1 MHNYSEWLLFSIAKV
16 VLFMYSNVSIK
27 IVLYT

>member
-1 MHNYSEWLLFSIAKV
+1 MHNYSEWLLFSNAKV